1 MQEVP
6 GKRREA
12 GAAAAGA
19 AAAAAVAVATMAG
32 GERPEGRVEIGV
44 PRTLLGDYLAQSR
57 AMFLANRFHVYKLA
71 TIWCTSKQW
80 V

>member
-1 MQEVP
+1 
-6 GKRREA
+6 
-12 GAAAAGA
+12 
-19 AAAAAVAVATMAG
+19 MAS
-32 GERPEGRVEIGV
+32 GERPEVRVEIGV

-71 TIWCTSKQW
+71 TIWRTSKRC